1 MIHHCNDDLQKLSF
15 LLKPSLR
22 YSEGFTFIPFRL
34 KPNHEFLVQ
43 TPKVFVPFGIQEN
56 MNSKDYIMISF
67 QNKDKGTLQFMDN
80 LQYIIDIIT
89 SHFKGTYTVNSFL
102 KDYKGVPCMNIKVR
116 DNAPIFTTMKER
128 RDNIPIYSY
137 ASFIIH
143 LAGLWVANG
152 QVWFQWYALQSRLEN
167 SISLPNYAFKDEKQP
182 IPPPPPLPPP
192 TPPPMLDKYKKM
204 ITMGIPTAAVNQ
216 QKQIDAKANINPEML
231 LSVQLK
237 KPKDQRHIIKND
249 MNGFEPPSLDSL
261 QQALQSLRN
270 IIRDE

>member
-102 KDYKGVPCMNIKVR
+102 KDYKGEPCMNIKVR

-128 RDNIPIYSY
+128 CECLPIYSY

-143 LAGLWVANG
+143 LAGLWVAND

-167 SISLPNYAFKDEKQP
+167 AVSLPNYAFKDEKP
-182 IPPPPPLPPP
+182 KIPPPPPLPPP
-192 TPPPMLDKYKKM
+192 PKTKYDRMMSLGVPTIAIQHQMKIDSVKEKPTISASML
-204 ITMGIPTAAVNQ
+204 Q
-216 QKQIDAKANINPEML
+216 
-231 LSVQLK
+231 SVTLK
-237 KPKDQRHIIKND
+237 KGQPKPLSKLPTTDID
-249 MNGFEPPSLDSL
+249 GFEPPSLDDL
-261 QQALQSLRN
+261 QRALQKLRKS
-270 IIRDE
+270 IR